1 MSTAMRK
8 GVFQATSL
16 ETREIPIS
24 MSQLLTVTNG
34 ITVVLKQ

>member
-1 MSTAMRK
+1 MPRAKGK

-34 ITVVLKQ
+34 IIVVLKQ